1 MDPTPERVSLLALA
15 LAYTRSWDESRESA
29 YEKVLRKR
37 APAGGSQGG
46 GVDKPP
52 VDKPPL
58 ALLAL
63 IGLRVIRVDDLGR
76 DAILL
81 PEHHIVLIDASLGC
95 AGLAQIAD
103 QALAQKFV
111 DSVI

>member
-1 MDPTPERVSLLALA
+1 MN
-15 LAYTRSWDESRESA
+15 
-29 YEKVLRKR
+29 
-37 APAGGSQGG
+37 
-46 GVDKPP
+46 
-52 VDKPPL
+52 KPPL

-81 PEHHIVLIDASLGC
+81 PEHHIVLIDSCLDC

-103 QALAQKFV
+103 QALARKFV
-111 DSVI
+111 DLAV